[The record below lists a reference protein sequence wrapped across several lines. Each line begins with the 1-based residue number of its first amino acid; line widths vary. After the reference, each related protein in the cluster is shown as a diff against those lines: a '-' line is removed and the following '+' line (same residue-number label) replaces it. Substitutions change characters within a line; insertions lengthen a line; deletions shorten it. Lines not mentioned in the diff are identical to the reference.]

1 MMRALLT
8 VRFRALLAG
17 LVRQTHR
24 KKKPSAGMTVLFAVL
39 YLYLIVIAC
48 GTTSLTFLTLV
59 DVYHPM
65 GLDWLYFAIAALG
78 ALGISVFGSVFTTQ
92 SQLYDAKD
100 NGLLLS
106 MPVTPSAIL
115 ISRMVPLLSVN
126 LLFGSIVMVPAA
138 VVYAIKVGFSF
149 TGLLAQ
155 LVTLIAVMFLAQ
167 AIACLLGWLLHLLLN
182 RMNKSLA
189 SMLYMIAFLAA
200 YFYISS
206 QANTILN
213 SMAVNAEAI
222 AGTLKTWI
230 WPLYAAGLGCTG
242 GWGYLAAFAA
252 ISAAVF
258 CLVWVFLS
266 VTFLHSAT
274 MQRSRRKRK
283 LELGSGRSVSPAQ
296 AIIGKE
302 WRKFLGC
309 PVYLTNMG
317 LGILLTAALPIA
329 GVIFRSTLLE
339 LTQLPFIAPL
349 VPLLLCAILAFT
361 ISTMA
366 VSTPS
371 VSLEGKNIWILKSM
385 PVASRDI
392 LVCKLRFHCRAT
404 VPVSMAAGLILAAA
418 FGCGIADCLLVALV
432 PGLLA
437 VLNGLVGMIAGL
449 KWARLDYISEAY
461 PCKQSVSVLVSMFG
475 IMGVPLVLGLVYI
488 LLLMPYISATVFLVL
503 CAAVLALACCGL
515 YRVMVTW
522 GCEKWDSL

>member
-1 MMRALLT
+1 MMRALLA

-24 KKKPSAGMTVLFAVL
+24 KKKPSTGMTVLFAVL
-39 YLYLIVIAC
+39 YLYIIVIAC
-48 GTTSLTFLTLV
+48 GATTVTFLTLV

-65 GLDWLYFAIAALG
+65 GLDWLYFAVAALAALG
-78 ALGISVFGSVFTTQ
+78 LSVFGSVFTTQ

-115 ISRMVPLLSVN
+115 TSRMVPLLAIN
-126 LLFGSIVMVPAA
+126 LLFGGIVMVPAA
-138 VVYAIKVGFSF
+138 VVYAVKVGFSF
-149 TGLLAQ
+149 SCLLAQ
-155 LVTLIAVMFLAQ
+155 LLTLIAVTFLAQ

-182 RMNKSLA
+182 RMHKSLA
-189 SMLYMIAFLAA
+189 SVLYMIVFLAA
-200 YFYISS
+200 YFYIYS
-206 QANTILN
+206 QASSILN
-213 SMAVNAEAI
+213 SMTANADAI
-222 AGTLKTWI
+222 AGTLKTWV

-242 GWGYLAAFAA
+242 VWGYLAVFAA
-252 ISAAVF
+252 ITAAVF
-258 CLVWVFLS
+258 CLVWAILS
-266 VTFLHSAT
+266 ATFLRSAT

-283 LELGSGRSVSPAQ
+283 LELGSGGSASPAQ
-296 AIIGKE
+296 AVIGKE

-329 GVIFRSTLLE
+329 GIILRGTLLE

-349 VPLLLCAILAFT
+349 MPLLLCAVLSFT

-385 PVASRDI
+385 PLASRDI
-392 LVCKLRFHCRAT
+392 LLCKLRFHCRAT
-404 VPVSMAAGLILAAA
+404 VPVSMAAGLILAVT

-437 VLNGLVGMIAGL
+437 ALNGLLGMVAGL

-461 PCKQSVSVLVSMFG
+461 PCKQSVAVLVSMFG
-475 IMGVPLVLGLVYI
+475 IMGIPLVLGLVY
-488 LLLMPYISATVFLVL
+488 LLLMPYISVTVFLIL
-503 CAAVLALACCGL
+503 CAALLTLACIGL

-522 GCEKWDSL
+522 GCKKWESL